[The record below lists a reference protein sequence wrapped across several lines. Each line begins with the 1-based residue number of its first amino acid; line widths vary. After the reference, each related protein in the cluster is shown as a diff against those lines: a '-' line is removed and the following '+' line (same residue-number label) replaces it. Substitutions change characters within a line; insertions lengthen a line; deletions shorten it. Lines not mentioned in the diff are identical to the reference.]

1 MKFYAWAHGMTAG
14 EAAQAADRFPG
25 LGLVLYGS
33 NLGAAEHLAVPP
45 IAYVSSLQTAAAVA
59 ERADAGVRYK
69 AAIILDEL
77 NGTGPSGKKITPAEY
92 AAIFEPMRDLLN
104 GRVRV
109 FTMGLMPT
117 RSWWRDALR
126 ARGFDD
132 AYHRQLPDADGRAFN
147 PNGVRLAE
155 LRRALRRYPER
166 PWVLSPAP
174 FRGWWDRLWSPISVP
189 QWASISDRPD
199 VTAVAFWC
207 LKEVHLGGDRWQ
219 AEHGL
224 IDRHGRT
231 TIVGREIERALQERA
246 P

>member
-1 MKFYAWAHGMTAG
+1 MKLYAWAHAMTPG

-33 NLGAAEHLAVPP
+33 NLGAAEHLDVPP
-45 IAYVSSLQTAAAVA
+45 IAYISSISGAAAVA
-59 ERADAGVRYK
+59 ERAAAGVRFR
-69 AAIILDEL
+69 AAIVLDER
-77 NGTGPSGKKITPAEY
+77 NGTGPSGKAMTPTAY
-92 AAIFEPMRDLLN
+92 AAVYRPMRELLTL
-104 GRVRV
+104 RVPV
-109 FTMGLMPT
+109 HTMGLMPT

-155 LRRALRRYPER
+155 VRRALRTYDDRR
-166 PWVLSPAP
+166 WILSPAP

-189 QWASISDRPD
+189 RWARISERAD

-207 LKEVHLGGDRWQ
+207 LREIKHGARWQ

-224 IDRHGRT
+224 IDRHDRLT
-231 TIVGREIERALQERA
+231 VVGRAVQRELANA
-246 P
+246 NA